1 MGALNKR
8 WSELSD
14 KQKNKFGSKSEFRNA
29 KADKADNKKAPSNN
43 QGQSGGK
50 KLSEMILKP
59 SGGGKKGGGRKAGES
74 NALAQSDAGK
84 KSDAVAQ
91 ATGTASGTAAQNY
104 TGSKKKADVRSKT
117 YSEMGD
123 KYKNNY
129 TKEEH
134 KELRREQNQS
144 AKGKANYKVD
154 NIEDFNLKATGSG
167 STKSKMQAGEYSV
180 GGNRLSAKDIKQ
192 LRKNG
197 GFSREEI
204 VDYANN
210 YVGGSDFKQ
219 GAGGFG
225 DKAQALLDRYTN
237 KINRQQN
244 KADATKPEEV
254 TQPAEP
260 IATAPENPMPPAPAT
275 PSVPTQPSAP
285 IASNTGDAPIKN
297 SPITIEAPTQT
308 LNPPNNTSSN
318 SGSISSSA
326 PQTNQMDNDQT
337 VIGNTGVV
345 TQNQDNS
352 VRQYGGD
359 TRTFVYNGSSNPATD
374 TPVSAA
380 TMGGMYDVNDSPAA
394 QAQRIEFAVQSN
406 KDNQK
411 DYSDTYGIAAAAIKR
426 ASENLGTNTQA
437 LDNRIQAR
445 TQNAFDKSTLL
456 QGQIFGDLFNFKPPT
471 FNRPENPE
479 APKQPDYEKI
489 FGYN

>member
-1 MGALNKR
+1 MGALNKK
-8 WSELSD
+8 WSELND
-14 KQKNKFGSKSEFRNA
+14 KQKARFGSKSEFRSA
-29 KADKADNKKAPSNN
+29 KADKAAS
-43 QGQSGGK
+43 QSGGGNK
-50 KLSEMILKP
+50 S
-59 SGGGKKGGGRKAGES
+59 GGGRKAGQS

-91 ATGTASGTAAQNY
+91 ASGTATGTASQNY
-104 TGSKKKADVRSKT
+104 TGGKKNADVRGKT

-123 KYKNNY
+123 KYKKNNS
-129 TKEEH
+129 KEEF
-134 KELRREQNQS
+134 KALRKEQNAS
-144 AKGKANYKVD
+144 AKGKGNYKVD
-154 NIEDFNLKATGSG
+154 NIEDFNLRATGAG
-167 STKSKMQAGEYSV
+167 STKNKMDAGKYSV
-180 GGNRLSAKDIKQ
+180 GASRLSAKDIKG
-192 LRKNG
+192 LRKSG

-210 YVGGSDFKQ
+210 YVGGSDFNQ

-225 DKAQALLDRYTN
+225 GKAQALLDKYTN
-237 KINRQQN
+237 KIAKQEK
-244 KADATKPEEV
+244 KASTNTPTEYKQAVTIPKITQEPEEQFIYK
-254 TQPAEP
+254 QPGG
-260 IATAPENPMPPAPAT
+260 PPKL
-275 PSVPTQPSAP
+275 PTQPSAP
-285 IASNTGDAPIKN
+285 IANNTGDAPISN

-308 LNPPNNTSSN
+308 INPPTDTPSN
-318 SGSISSSA
+318 SGGVGSNA

-359 TRTFVYNGSSNPATD
+359 SRTFVYNGSSNPATD

-394 QAQRIEFAVQSN
+394 QAQRIDFAVQSN

-426 ASENLGTNTQA
+426 ASDNLGTNTKA

-456 QGQIFGDLFNFKPPT
+456 QGQIFGDFFNFKPPT
-471 FNRPENPE
+471 FNRPEKPE
-479 APKQPDYEKI
+479 APEMPDFASIYR
-489 FGYN
+489 